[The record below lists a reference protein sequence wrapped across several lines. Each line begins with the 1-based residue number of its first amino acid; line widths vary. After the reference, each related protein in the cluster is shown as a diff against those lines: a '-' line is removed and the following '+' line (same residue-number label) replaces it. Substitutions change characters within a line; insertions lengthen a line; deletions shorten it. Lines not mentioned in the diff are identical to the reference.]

1 VVAADAA
8 AAAVAVD
15 DAGTVAVAVA
25 VAGAVVAGA
34 AVGRG
39 VAVGGG
45 WRDGRIAGADAVRT
59 VVGMV
64 GAEEEDLEEDL
75 GPRKGCSSCFVIA

>member
-25 VAGAVVAGA
+25 VAVVAGA